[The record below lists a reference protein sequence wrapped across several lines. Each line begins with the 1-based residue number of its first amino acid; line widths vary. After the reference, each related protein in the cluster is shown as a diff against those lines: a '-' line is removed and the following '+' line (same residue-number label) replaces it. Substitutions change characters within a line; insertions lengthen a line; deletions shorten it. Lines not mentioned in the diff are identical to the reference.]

1 VESVDFGVVLDDN
14 FYCNE
19 CDTQMIG
26 SNNMNRK
33 NSNKFHCKI
42 RPKENTMNNFDYH
55 RSIALALLVALA
67 LAYFGEWLGFSAMV
81 GIALIQTYR
90 EHRFRKQNYEIW
102 LRQQKEEG
110 YYE

>member
-1 VESVDFGVVLDDN
+1 MEWFLSKES
-14 FYCNE
+14 
-19 CDTQMIG
+19 Q
-26 SNNMNRK
+26 
-33 NSNKFHCKI
+33 
-42 RPKENTMNNFDYH
+42 KENTMNNSDYH
-55 RSIALALLVALA
+55 RSIALALLVALV
-67 LAYFGEWLGFSAMV
+67 LAYLGEWVGFSAMV

>member
-1 VESVDFGVVLDDN
+1 MDN
-14 FYCNE
+14 
-19 CDTQMIG
+19 
-26 SNNMNRK
+26 S
-33 NSNKFHCKI
+33 
-42 RPKENTMNNFDYH
+42 DYH

>member
-1 VESVDFGVVLDDN
+1 
-14 FYCNE
+14 
-19 CDTQMIG
+19 
-26 SNNMNRK
+26 
-33 NSNKFHCKI
+33 
-42 RPKENTMNNFDYH
+42 MNNSDYH
-55 RSIALALLVALA
+55 RSIALALLVALV
-67 LAYFGEWLGFSAMV
+67 LAYLGEWVGFSAMV

>member
-1 VESVDFGVVLDDN
+1 
-14 FYCNE
+14 
-19 CDTQMIG
+19 
-26 SNNMNRK
+26 MNRK

-55 RSIALALLVALA
+55 RSIALALLVALV
-67 LAYFGEWLGFSAMV
+67 LAYFGEWIGFSAMV

-90 EHRFRKQNYEIW
+90 EYRFRKQNYEQW
-102 LRQQKEEG
+102 MRQQKEEG